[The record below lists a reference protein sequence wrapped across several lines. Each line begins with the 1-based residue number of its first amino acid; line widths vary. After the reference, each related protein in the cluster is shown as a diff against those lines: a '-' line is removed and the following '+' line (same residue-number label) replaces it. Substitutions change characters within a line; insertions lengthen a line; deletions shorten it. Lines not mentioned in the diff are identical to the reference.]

1 MRKLVWFL
9 GAGIASGLCLLMT
22 ACGGTHYLG
31 GTCVL
36 TVNSTS
42 PASGVSISVSP
53 ADINSASNGNT
64 SFTRTYAPGTT
75 VTLTAPASAGGNAF
89 SSWTGC
95 TTSSTVTCEVTLKAN
110 TTTTAVYAA
119 PASIT
124 PTVTVTASPTI
135 TIAQPLTAAV
145 VVSGV
150 SGTPTATGSV
160 ILTSGS
166 YASPA
171 TMLSSGSVTITVP
184 AGSLATGNDT
194 LTAKYT
200 PDAASSATYTNA
212 SGNASVTV
220 TAVAS
225 AAPTVT
231 LSASPATIT
240 SGGSST
246 LTWSS
251 TNATACTASGGWTGT
266 EPTSGTESEYPG
278 ATTAYMLTCTGAG
291 GSETTSATVTVAG
304 SGTSSDTL
312 VFAPYV
318 DMGLAEAEQIVSD
331 AKTAGLKTVTL
342 AFMVDAG
349 CVANWGGLG
358 GTVTG
363 ATFWNGT
370 PVSTAVNALISED
383 VNVIIS
389 WGGEAGVV
397 QGSCTDPVKLQ
408 TMYQSVFD
416 AYPNIIGQDF
426 DIESNVDA
434 TVVAEALAGLKKAN
448 PSKLISLT
456 LPVMPTGLVTA
467 GLDIVNACHTAG
479 LHPDTINVMTMDYGS
494 GSDNNGQMGL
504 SAEQAALATYN
515 QTGDKIGIT
524 PDIGVNDTS
533 TEIFGLT
540 DATMVVDYA
549 NSNSY
554 INRLAFW
561 SLGRDNDG
569 CPGQGWSSSTCS
581 GVSQSNF
588 QFSEIFEGTL

>member
-1 MRKLVWFL
+1 
-9 GAGIASGLCLLMT
+9 
-22 ACGGTHYLG
+22 
-31 GTCVL
+31 
-36 TVNSTS
+36 
-42 PASGVSISVSP
+42 
-53 ADINSASNGNT
+53 
-64 SFTRTYAPGTT
+64 
-75 VTLTAPASAGGNAF
+75 
-89 SSWTGC
+89 
-95 TTSSTVTCEVTLKAN
+95 
-110 TTTTAVYAA
+110 
-119 PASIT
+119 
-124 PTVTVTASPTI
+124 
-135 TIAQPLTAAV
+135 
-145 VVSGV
+145 
-150 SGTPTATGSV
+150 
-160 ILTSGS
+160 
-166 YASPA
+166 
-171 TMLSSGSVTITVP
+171 MLSSGSVTITVP